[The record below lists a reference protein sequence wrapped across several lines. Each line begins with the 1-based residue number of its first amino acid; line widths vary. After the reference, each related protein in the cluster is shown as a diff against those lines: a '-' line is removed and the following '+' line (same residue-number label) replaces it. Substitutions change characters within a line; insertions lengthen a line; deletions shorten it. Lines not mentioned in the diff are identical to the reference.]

1 MGQVTVN
8 LNGHHYT
15 IGCADGDEGRLR
27 ELAGDLDQRMGEL
40 VKAVGQ
46 VGDAR
51 LLVMLG
57 LLLLDE
63 LEEAHVG
70 TSGAAGAQTVA
81 PAGDEA
87 TASAIEKLAV
97 RVESLAEKLE
107 AS

>member
-27 ELAGDLDQRMGEL
+27 VLAKELDKRMDSL
-40 VKAVGQ
+40 VGAVGQ

-51 LLVMLG
+51 LLVMLS

-63 LEEAHVG
+63 LEEAQGSVPAV
-70 TSGAAGAQTVA
+70 SGDDTAAAV
-81 PAGDEA
+81 
-87 TASAIEKLAV
+87 AIERLAA
-97 RVESLAEKLE
+97 RMESLAEKLE

>member
-15 IGCADGDEGRLR
+15 IGCADGDEDRLR
-27 ELAGDLDQRMGEL
+27 ELSVTLDKRMKSL
-40 VKAVGQ
+40 VDAVGQ

-63 LEEAHVG
+63 LEDSRRTPGPAPG
-70 TSGAAGAQTVA
+70 DDSAAVA
-81 PAGDEA
+81 AV
-87 TASAIEKLAV
+87 EKLAA
-97 RVESLAEKLE
+97 RMESLAESLE
-107 AS
+107 AT

>member
-27 ELAGDLDQRMGEL
+27 VLAEDLDKRMTSL
-40 VKAVGQ
+40 VGAVGQ

-51 LLVMLG
+51 LLVMLS

-63 LEEAHVG
+63 LEEARSNVPAA
-70 TSGAAGAQTVA
+70 SG
-81 PAGDEA
+81 GDDAA
-87 TASAIEKLAV
+87 TAVVERLAA
-97 RVESLAEKLE
+97 RMESLAERLE

>member
-15 IGCADGDEGRLR
+15 IGCADGDEDRLR
-27 ELAGDLDQRMGEL
+27 FLADDLDKRMTAL
-40 VKAVGQ
+40 VGAVGQ

-63 LEEAHVG
+63 LDEARGGVPAA
-70 TSGAAGAQTVA
+70 SGADDAAAEVI
-81 PAGDEA
+81 EA
-87 TASAIEKLAV
+87 LAA
-97 RVESLAEKLE
+97 RMESLAERLE
-107 AS
+107 AT

>member
-27 ELAGDLDQRMGEL
+27 ILAEDLDKRMSAL
-40 VKAVGQ
+40 VGAVGQ

-51 LLVMLG
+51 LLVMLS

-63 LEEAHVG
+63 MEEARG
-70 TSGAAGAQTVA
+70 GSA
-81 PAGDEA
+81 PAIQTDDA
-87 TASAIEKLAV
+87 AAAIESLAA
-97 RVESLAEKLE
+97 RMESLAERLE
-107 AS
+107 AT

>member
-27 ELAGDLDQRMGEL
+27 ILAEDLDKRMTSL
-40 VKAVGQ
+40 VGAVGQ

-51 LLVMLG
+51 LLVMLS

-63 LEEAHVG
+63 MEEARG
-70 TSGAAGAQTVA
+70 GSAPAAQT
-81 PAGDEA
+81 DD
-87 TASAIEKLAV
+87 TAAAAIESLAA
-97 RVESLAEKLE
+97 RMESLAERLE
-107 AS
+107 AP

>member
-15 IGCADGDEGRLR
+15 IGCADGDEGRLKVLAQ
-27 ELAGDLDQRMGEL
+27 ELDKRMKSL
-40 VKAVGQ
+40 VEAVGQ

-63 LEEAHVG
+63 LEEAHG
-70 TSGAAGAQTVA
+70 ATSA
-81 PAGDEA
+81 PREDEA
-87 TASAIEKLAV
+87 AAEAVERLAA
-97 RVESLAEKLE
+97 RMELLAQKLE
-107 AS
+107 AT

>member
-27 ELAGDLDQRMGEL
+27 VLADDLDKRMASL
-40 VKAVGQ
+40 VGAVGQ

-51 LLVMLG
+51 LLVMLS

-63 LEEAHVG
+63 MEEVRG
-70 TSGAAGAQTVA
+70 GASA
-81 PAGDEA
+81 PARDDEA
-87 TASAIEKLAV
+87 AAAAI
-97 RVESLAEKLE
+97 ESLAARMETLAERLE
-107 AS
+107 AT

>member
-27 ELAGDLDQRMGEL
+27 ILAEDLDKRMASL
-40 VKAVGQ
+40 VGAVGQ

-51 LLVMLG
+51 LLVMLS

-63 LEEAHVG
+63 MEEARG
-70 TSGAAGAQTVA
+70 GSA
-81 PAGDEA
+81 PATRTDDIA
-87 TASAIEKLAV
+87 AAAIESLAA
-97 RVESLAEKLE
+97 RMESLAERLE

>member
-27 ELAGDLDQRMGEL
+27 ILAKELDKRMESL
-40 VKAVGQ
+40 VGAVGQ

-51 LLVMLG
+51 LLVMLS

-63 LEEAHVG
+63 LEEAQSP
-70 TSGAAGAQTVA
+70 TPAASGGEAAAA
-81 PAGDEA
+81 
-87 TASAIEKLAV
+87 AIIERLAE
-97 RVESLAEKLE
+97 RMESLAERLE